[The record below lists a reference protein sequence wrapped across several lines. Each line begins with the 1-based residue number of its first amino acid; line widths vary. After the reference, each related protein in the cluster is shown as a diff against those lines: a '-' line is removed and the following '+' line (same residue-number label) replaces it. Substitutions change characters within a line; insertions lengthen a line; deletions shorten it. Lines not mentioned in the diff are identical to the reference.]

1 MLSPVPLGEEPSLEL
16 PSCFTVSTWNVWFDK
31 HHREERFAALL
42 DGLKSHG
49 PDIMAFQEVT
59 LPFVRA
65 AQSAEWLKGGYWIS
79 STDHNN
85 LGTVLVS
92 RVRPSHL
99 SWTELPTKMGRR
111 MLTAD
116 FPGGLRVGVVH
127 LESLANSDLRQQQL
141 AAAFQTLKPKQSSIL
156 LGDFN
161 FGDGDPEGQSLDP
174 DFPDAWPTLHPG
186 NAGFTYDTLTNPM
199 ACTERETK
207 QERLDRVLFRGLNL
221 QSVETLGTL
230 PLREGLF
237 PSDHFG
243 LLTRFQM

>member
-1 MLSPVPLGEEPSLEL
+1 MLLPVPLGGEPSGEL
-16 PSCFTVSTWNVWFDK
+16 PPVFTISTWNIWFDK
-31 HHREERFAALL
+31 HHRDERFAALL
-42 DGLKSHG
+42 NGLKGHE

-65 AQSAEWLKGGYWIS
+65 VQTTDWLKSGYWIS
-79 STDHNN
+79 STDHNH

-116 FPGGLRVGVVH
+116 FPGGLRIGVVH
-127 LESLANSDLRQQQL
+127 LESLANSDLRQRQL
-141 AAAFQTLKPKQSSIL
+141 AAAFQTLKSQQSSIL

-161 FGDGDPEGQSLDP
+161 FGDGEPEERSLDP

-186 NAGFTYDTLTNPM
+186 NPGYTRDTLTNSM
-199 ACTERETK
+199 ARMGRETK

-221 QSVETLGTL
+221 QSIEMLGTQ
-230 PLREGLF
+230 PLRDNLF

-243 LLTRFQM
+243 LIARFHM